1 MIKIKDITSEFS
13 QLTDK
18 YDEKYIDGLV
28 REQLAILDY
37 KKTFQG
43 ELNEQDE
50 EDEIELDPEEL
61 PVDKEEPIEKEP
73 ESQEEPEIETQ
84 PEEEPEPE
92 IQGGED
98 GEIELEPEELP
109 TPKPLP
115 IVPTPK
121 EDYETISRK
130 QAQELLSYKGKI
142 FTAVFS
148 KREDGSLRAANG
160 MIGVRKYVSG
170 GELPY
175 SPKEKNL
182 IPFYDLKIGMGR
194 KGYRMIPVEGL
205 KTLNI
210 NGKKYKIDQ
219 NIKEIKIN
227 PPGKSIEL
235 FKSNQ
240 YSNYAY
246 IFLNHARLYGEIV
259 QNSIVWTEDTIDNFD
274 DLKLLFDSKR
284 IPYKTD
290 GYLLAV
296 EEKHFIIKKEIN
308 ENMKKSELRQLV
320 KEAILESNPQ
330 PQRVSP
336 DRETITKPETD
347 TPERKPKRRTLT
359 PPTEA
364 PNTKPKAEGVIK
376 ENEQQISDK
385 IAQRYNNLKQPEQ
398 LDEAVGSLII
408 GGLLAAPKVLEWIG
422 KATKFIVGK
431 LGKDESQAA
440 QNITKFAHKWEGF
453 YVGSI
458 EKVIKATGV
467 AKSVWK
473 NEDGSIDSD
482 KLHTTAKVLYAVIL
496 AVAAGYAVNGVLSSN
511 SAVIKAIE
519 SAIGGVKGV
528 EIAQIASKIKSSL

>member
-1 MIKIKDITSEFS
+1 MIKIKDITSELS
-13 QLTDK
+13 KLTDK

-92 IQGGED
+92 VQGGED

-115 IVPTPK
+115 IVHTPK

-142 FTAVFS
+142 FAAVFS
-148 KREDGSLRAANG
+148 KREDGSLRAMNG
-160 MIGVRKYVSG
+160 MTGVRKFTVG

-175 SPKEKNL
+175 SPQEKGL
-182 IPFYDLKIGMGR
+182 VPVYDLKIGLGR
-194 KGYRMIPVEGL
+194 KGYRMLPLEGL

-219 NIKEIKIN
+219 NIKEIKVNRPNKYIIGKEYKVDTIN
-227 PPGKSIEL
+227 GTKL
-235 FKSNQ
+235 LK
-240 YSNYAY
+240 
-246 IFLNHARLYGEIV
+246 L
-259 QNSIVWTEDTIDNFD
+259 NSIGKGNHYRFEDGVMRYHLTQDQMDRKN
-274 DLKLLFDSKR
+274 L
-284 IPYKTD
+284 
-290 GYLLAV
+290 
-296 EEKHFIIKKEIN
+296 N

-320 KEAILESNPQ
+320 KEAILESRTTSLFEEEEDKSPRKKTSFNFKSTFEDLVIKINTSNPKDFNSLKQ
-330 PQRVSP
+330 EWLTRLESSKINPNTAKKMIGDVKNVPNHLALIRYANNALLKYEKLGLNENQPSPQRVSP

-359 PPTEA
+359 PPTES
-364 PNTKPKAEGVIK
+364 PNTRPKAESVIK
-376 ENEQQISDK
+376 ENDKQIANK
-385 IAQRYNNLKQPEQ
+385 IADRFKKLK
-398 LDEAVGSLII
+398 
-408 GGLLAAPKVLEWIG
+408 
-422 KATKFIVGK
+422 
-431 LGKDESQAA
+431 
-440 QNITKFAHKWEGF
+440 
-453 YVGSI
+453 
-458 EKVIKATGV
+458 
-467 AKSVWK
+467 
-473 NEDGSIDSD
+473 
-482 KLHTTAKVLYAVIL
+482 
-496 AVAAGYAVNGVLSSN
+496 
-511 SAVIKAIE
+511 
-519 SAIGGVKGV
+519 
-528 EIAQIASKIKSSL
+528 

>member
-1 MIKIKDITSEFS
+1 MIKIKDITSELS

-84 PEEEPEPE
+84 PEEEPESE
-92 IQGGED
+92 VQGGED

-148 KREDGSLRAANG
+148 KREDGSLRAMNG
-160 MIGVRKYVSG
+160 MTGVRKFTVG

-175 SPKEKNL
+175 SPQEKGL
-182 IPFYDLKIGMGR
+182 VPVYDLKIGLGR
-194 KGYRMIPVEGL
+194 KGYRMLPLEGL

-219 NIKEIKIN
+219 NIKEIKVN
-227 PPGKSIEL
+227 PPSLYKFPISINNEIEL
-235 FKSNQ
+235 KRYLDILKGDGYSLIKYLPRFNQKLVPIKYYKYLFQHFPCYIYDKSGDGIRKIEVSPFK
-240 YSNYAY
+240 
-246 IFLNHARLYGEIV
+246 LHEIKV
-259 QNSIVWTEDTIDNFD
+259 NRPNKYVIGKEYKVDTINGTKLLKLNSIGKGNHYRFKDGVTIYHLTQDQMDRKN
-274 DLKLLFDSKR
+274 L
-284 IPYKTD
+284 
-290 GYLLAV
+290 
-296 EEKHFIIKKEIN
+296 N

-408 GGLLAAPKVLEWIG
+408 GGLL
-422 KATKFIVGK
+422 
-431 LGKDESQAA
+431 
-440 QNITKFAHKWEGF
+440 
-453 YVGSI
+453 
-458 EKVIKATGV
+458 
-467 AKSVWK
+467 
-473 NEDGSIDSD
+473 EDYWLPL
-482 KLHTTAKVLYAVIL
+482 KY
-496 AVAAGYAVNGVLSSN
+496 
-511 SAVIKAIE
+511 
-519 SAIGGVKGV
+519 
-528 EIAQIASKIKSSL
+528 